1 MALRL
6 KYAPGE
12 LIQTDHCPPPRF
24 SFRRSKVGP
33 TPNGQIPGDIDD
45 VGMRSHTYTLVA
57 IKQENKPVIASA
69 LVLKAHVV
77 SRLEETTRSR
87 ELGSC

>member
-1 MALRL
+1 M
-6 KYAPGE
+6 
-12 LIQTDHCPPPRF
+12 
-24 SFRRSKVGP
+24 GP

-69 LVLKAHVV
+69 LVLKAHV
-77 SRLEETTRSR
+77 
-87 ELGSC
+87 